1 MCNSTYIMCVTTFLT
16 ALIFMLFVFGKKPT
30 KVKIASSAY
39 REHYYNPF
47 GQIQQHQ
54 KLTYVPLTNEERIS
68 YYLGD
73 IQHTEIDNMY
83 KSKNKLM
90 TYDTIQDKYWVWGH
104 DLKTFLT
111 KHNLHLNKELV
122 FDFESGDIDKPTNRY
137 ALVRNR
143 SVNYKTEIIDRKPTL
158 MKSMTL
164 GRHWASVYNPQHV
177 DIVPFSQKKNIIFWR
192 GATTGEEDK
201 PGNRFD
207 IVKKYF
213 KKYDFIDVGYS
224 GTCQGKE
231 KKYSQYVL
239 GSCDIPKFLEHK
251 FILSLEGND
260 KDSGINWKL
269 NSDCVV
275 VMPKPRHTSWL
286 MEDKLVP
293 GYHYVLLKD
302 DFSDLVEKYEWMMN
316 HLDECKAIIKNANDY
331 MKQFL
336 DVANEEYIELEVVK
350 RYLRKMNPHVAI

>member
-1 MCNSTYIMCVTTFLT
+1 MEFKYLLLCTVVLVSTVVWVMYMCKRSNHIQTKTKT
-16 ALIFMLFVFGKKPT
+16 PT
-30 KVKIASSAY
+30 I
-39 REHYYNPF
+39 REHYFGPF
-47 GQIQQHQ
+47 QQHQ
-54 KLTYVPLTNEERIS
+54 KPTYVPLTNEERIS

-73 IQHTEIDNMY
+73 IQYAEIDDTY
-83 KSKNKLM
+83 KSNNKMM

-104 DLKTFLT
+104 DLKNFLT
-111 KHNLHLNKELV
+111 KHKLHLNKELV

-143 SVNYKTEIIDRKPTL
+143 SVDKKYNIDTKPTL

-164 GRHWASVYNPQHV
+164 GRHWENVYNPQHV
-177 DIVPFSQKKNIIFWR
+177 DTIPFSKKKNIIFWR
-192 GATTGEEDK
+192 GATTGEEDR

-207 IVKKYF
+207 LVKKYF

-224 GTCQGKE
+224 GVGQGKE
-231 KKYSQYVL
+231 KNYSQYVL

-275 VMPKPRHTSWL
+275 AMPKPRHTSWL